1 MKSDSKITALR
12 FVLVFI
18 IGLFF
23 GCADK
28 QGIGTEKYKEALLK
42 IHQCEAYH
50 ELKMASNNPSFLKNC
65 KAQALKE
72 LNISKEDFDEITQ
85 YYKSKPK
92 EFEALYDSLLLKYP

>member
-1 MKSDSKITALR
+1 MALR
-12 FVLVFI
+12 FILVFI
-18 IGLFF
+18 IGLFL

-72 LNISKEDFDEITQ
+72 LNISKEDFDETTQ

>member
-1 MKSDSKITALR
+1 MR

-28 QGIGTEKYKEALLK
+28 QGIGAEKYKEALLK